1 MTKRIALRGLVALP
15 LVVLMVG
22 AQKLGVWMDVASGR
36 RFDALMDWIYGGQ
49 SWR

>member
-15 LVVLMVG
+15 LAALMVG
-22 AQKLGVWMDVASGR
+22 TQKLGAWIDGASGR
-36 RFDALMDWIYGGQ
+36 RFDALMDWIYGDQ